1 MEGEEL
7 KMEIEGGRRSKV
19 EGDAN
24 TKVLELLKNE
34 ILENVRTQLVDFEP
48 PKIEADTACTACDFT
63 KIEKVVS
70 TP

>member
-24 TKVLELLKNE
+24 TKVLELLKNGNPGKCE
-34 ILENVRTQLVDFEP
+34 DSACRLRTP
-48 PKIEADTACTACDFT
+48 
-63 KIEKVVS
+63 
-70 TP
+70 

>member
-1 MEGEEL
+1 M
-7 KMEIEGGRRSKV
+7 
-19 EGDAN
+19 
-24 TKVLELLKNE
+24 E

-48 PKIEADTACTACDFT
+48 PKIADTQHTACDFT

>member
-1 MEGEEL
+1 M
-7 KMEIEGGRRSKV
+7 
-19 EGDAN
+19 
-24 TKVLELLKNE
+24 E